1 MTNVKCIHC
10 GAINNVADEVCKVC
24 GAELQSQT
32 PSPEP
37 EPQLDGDEQ
46 IPLRFNTIPPLE
58 GASDIIGP
66 TCSLFYKNFWLITKI
81 VFVIVAPLE
90 IFKALS
96 AGNIERDPQ
105 LAVGITALQ
114 ILCNVLIA
122 PALFYSLMQ
131 VIETGSAPS
140 VNEAYRWGLGKIPKL
155 TLCAIMSWILVM
167 LGLVLL
173 IIPGIIV
180 SLAFTVVYPVA
191 IFEKRGPIEVLK
203 RSWVLTKGH
212 HLSILGGGI
221 VLAILVGLVSVPASA
236 IVSALALNEVSVLPL
251 GVAAAIFVD
260 IVAEVTTVSTLVVYL
275 SILRTLGR
283 GHSVIE

>member
-10 GAINNVADEVCKVC
+10 GAVNNVADEVCKVC

-37 EPQLDGDEQ
+37 KPRIDGDEQ
-46 IPLRFNTIPPLE
+46 IPISPSLTTIPPLQE
-58 GASDIIGP
+58 ASDIIGP

-96 AGNIERDPQ
+96 VGNMERDPQ
-105 LAVGITALQ
+105 LAAGITALQ
-114 ILCNVLIA
+114 VLCNVLIA

-131 VIETGSAPS
+131 VIETGSAPG

-155 TLCAIMSWILVM
+155 TLCAIMSYILAV
-167 LGLVLL
+167 LGLVLC

-191 IFEKRGPIEVLK
+191 IFEKRGPIEVLE

-212 HLSILGGGI
+212 RWSILGGVI
-221 VLAILVGLVSVPASA
+221 VLALLVGLVSVPASA
-236 IVSALALNEVSVLPL
+236 IAVALAANQVSLWPL
-251 GVAAAIFVD
+251 EVAAAIFVD
-260 IVAEVTTVSTLVVYL
+260 IVAEIATVSTLVVYL
-275 SILRTLGR
+275 GILRTL
-283 GHSVIE
+283 E

>member
-10 GAINNVADEVCKVC
+10 GAVNNVADEVCKVC

-32 PSPEP
+32 PSPES
-37 EPQLDGDEQ
+37 EPRIEGDEQ
-46 IPLRFNTIPPLE
+46 IPIPPSLNTIPPLQ
-58 GASDIIGP
+58 GASDIVGP

-96 AGNIERDPQ
+96 VGNMERDPQ
-105 LAVGITALQ
+105 LAAGITALQ
-114 ILCNVLIA
+114 VLCNVLIA

-131 VIETGSAPS
+131 VIEMGSAPG

-155 TLCAIMSWILVM
+155 TLCAIMSYILAL
-167 LGLVLL
+167 LGLVLC

-203 RSWVLTKGH
+203 RSWTLTKGH
-212 HLSILGGGI
+212 RWSILGGGI
-221 VLAILVGLVSVPASA
+221 VLALLAGVVSVPASA
-236 IVSALALNEVSVLPL
+236 ITDALAANQVSLWPL
-251 GVAAAIFVD
+251 RVAAAIFVD
-260 IVAEVTTVSTLVVYL
+260 IVAEITTVSTLVVYL
-275 SILRTLGR
+275 SILRTL
-283 GHSVIE
+283 E